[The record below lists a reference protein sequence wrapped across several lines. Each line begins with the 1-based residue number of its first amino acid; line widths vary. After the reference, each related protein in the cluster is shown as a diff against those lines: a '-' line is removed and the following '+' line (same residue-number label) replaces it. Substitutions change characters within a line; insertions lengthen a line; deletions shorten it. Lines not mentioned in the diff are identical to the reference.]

1 MTWGPFFYWVSLFEY
16 SGTIGNMD
24 EREKKANRRENGTFG
39 PGNNAGGRKKGRNW
53 SNHLRDMTEAAKE
66 GGVSDMDAILGKL
79 VELAKKGEP
88 WAIQCVLDRLE
99 GKATQKIEQ
108 EITEVPSASVSF
120 KGKGKVTPIP
130 KADDKATG

>member
-1 MTWGPFFYWVSLFEY
+1 MSEEEPKRTHKGQFVKGQ
-16 SGTIGNMD
+16 SGN
-24 EREKKANRRENGTFG
+24 
-39 PGNNAGGRKKGRNW
+39 PKGRPKGSNW
-53 SNHLRDMTEAAKE
+53 SNHLKEMTEKI
-66 GGVSDMDAILGKL
+66 GDNGYSDKDLILGKL

-130 KADDKATG
+130 KPDDKATG